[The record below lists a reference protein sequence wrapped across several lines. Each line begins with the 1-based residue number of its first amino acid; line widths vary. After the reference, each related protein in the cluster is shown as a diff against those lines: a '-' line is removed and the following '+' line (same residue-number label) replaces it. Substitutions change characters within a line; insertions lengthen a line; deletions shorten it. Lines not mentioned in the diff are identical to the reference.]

1 LDNPKAIDLMN
12 GNYVYYRSIHMLTGW
27 KLSVLGIIIVGITG
41 IAASLY
47 GLIEPGRAIG
57 LFVVFVLFI
66 GALEL
71 MERIRNRRKKRGEVQ
86 SSNRG

>member
-1 LDNPKAIDLMN
+1 
-12 GNYVYYRSIHMLTGW
+12 MLTGW

-41 IAASLY
+41 IIASVT
-47 GLIEPGRAIG
+47 GLIEPGRAVA

-71 MERIRNRRKKRGEVQ
+71 LERMKSNRKKKGDMR
-86 SSNRG
+86 SSK

>member
-1 LDNPKAIDLMN
+1 
-12 GNYVYYRSIHMLTGW
+12 MLTGW
-27 KLSVLGIIIVGITG
+27 KLSVLGIVIVGVTG

-71 MERIRNRRKKRGEVQ
+71 MERIRNRRKKNREEAR
-86 SSNRG
+86 SSK